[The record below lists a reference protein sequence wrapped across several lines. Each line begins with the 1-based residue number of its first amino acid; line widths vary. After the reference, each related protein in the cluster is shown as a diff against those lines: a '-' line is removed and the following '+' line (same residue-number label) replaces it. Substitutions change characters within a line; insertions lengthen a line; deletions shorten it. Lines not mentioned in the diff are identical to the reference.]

1 MLITIQIE
9 DVSVSI
15 AGDDIT
21 IEEVENVALDVWKR
35 TRIETED
42 DAETLN

>member
-15 AGDDIT
+15 ADDNIT
-21 IEEVENVALDVWKR
+21 IEEVENVALDVWKK
-35 TRIETED
+35 TRSGED

>member
-1 MLITIQIE
+1 MLITIQID

-15 AGDDIT
+15 ADDNIT
-21 IEEVENVALDVWKR
+21 IEEVKNVALDLWKK

-42 DAETLN
+42 EETIN

>member
-15 AGDDIT
+15 ADDNIT

-35 TRIETED
+35 TRVGEDEETI
-42 DAETLN
+42 N